1 MLCEYSNC
9 YMKSARNYKA
19 LYQQC
24 AKESAKKDR
33 LIAVQQSQIMQLA
46 DENHALRT
54 VNGDQSAQIKQYQEL
69 HAQQQATILGQAEKL
84 SLQQAIITE
93 RKAVNASQQKELDKQ
108 TKEIR
113 RLDNLRYELMNLK
126 KWIHGIRS
134 EKRPQPNGPDKST
147 SGDQLSLTMEVD
159 SWGVCKISSR
169 RKIQEHLRV
178 VKTIEPKKRG
188 GRHDFPEGLEED
200 ITIVDAP
207 DKPANAKC
215 IGHVDQRQ
223 LACDPMRWYIKVNRR
238 LVYLVPK
245 DEDNL
250 DYKQLVAPLPPHPIN
265 KCKVD
270 ISVLVLLTIEKF
282 LYHLPVWRQQ
292 QRLRQYGIDL
302 PYSTLC
308 YFVNRTCEVLQPL
321 WHLLLKEVVQSRL
334 MSCDET
340 RYRVL
345 DDTKKKGK
353 KSHIGWM
360 WACLNH
366 VQGIVCFLYQKGR
379 GKKDISA
386 VLQGYEGHLMTDAY
400 VAYNKYGKQP
410 GVNHQRCMSHARRY
424 FLYGLDNDAAR
435 AGYALDNFFG
445 PLYGIEQE
453 CKLLNLDFDAI
464 TVKRQTES
472 LPILESMRKWL
483 ETELPKTTPRTP
495 IYKAIAYTLNN
506 YSALVKYTEDG
517 MLSIDNNALEGQIRS
532 IAMGRVN
539 HLFAGSHR
547 GGELAAIIYSF
558 MATCKLQKI
567 DPAKWLDDVLRR
579 IPNQPEDKLIEL
591 LPQFWKPLQHKKV
604 QEA

>member
-1 MLCEYSNC
+1 
-9 YMKSARNYKA
+9 MKSARNYKA

-33 LIAVQQSQIMQLA
+33 LIAVQHSQVAQLA
-46 DENHALRT
+46 GECHTLR
-54 VNGDQSAQIKQYQEL
+54 VMNADQAATIKQYERL

-84 SLQQAIITE
+84 SLQQTVITDQ
-93 RKAVNASQQKELDKQ
+93 NATITSQQTELKKQ
-108 TKEIR
+108 TKEIL
-113 RLDNLRYELMNLK
+113 RLDNHRYELMNLK

-134 EKRPQPNGPDKST
+134 EKRPQVVGPDKS
-147 SGDQLSLTMEVD
+147 SLGDQLSLAMDVD
-159 SWGVCKISSR
+159 SWGVCKINNC
-169 RKIQEHLRV
+169 RKIKEHLRV

-188 GRHDFPEGLEED
+188 GRHDFPEGLEEE

-250 DYKQLVAPLPPHPIN
+250 YYKQLVAPRPPHPIE

-292 QRLRQYGIDL
+292 QRLRQYGINL

-308 YFVNRTCEVLQPL
+308 YFVNRTCEVLEPL
-321 WHLLLKEVVQSRL
+321 WHLLLKEIVRSKL

-345 DDTKKKGK
+345 DNTKKKGK

-360 WACLNH
+360 WACLSPI
-366 VQGIVCFLYQKGR
+366 QGIVCFLYQKGR
-379 GKKDISA
+379 GKKDISV
-386 VLQGYEGHLMTDAY
+386 VLQGYKGNLMTDAY
-400 VAYNKYGKQP
+400 AAYNKYGKQP
-410 GVNHQRCMSHARRY
+410 GVNHQRCLAHARRY
-424 FLYGLDNDAAR
+424 FLYALGNDAAR
-435 AGYALDNFFG
+435 ANYALDNFFG

-453 CKLLNLDFDAI
+453 CKLLNLDFDTI
-464 TVKRQTES
+464 TEKRQSEA
-472 LPILESMRKWL
+472 LPILESMRKWM
-483 ETELPKTTPRTP
+483 EAELPKTTPRTP

-506 YSALVKYTEDG
+506 FSALVKYTDDG
-517 MLSIDNNALEGQIRS
+517 MLPVDNNILEGQIRS
-532 IAMGRVN
+532 IALGRLN
-539 HLFAGSHR
+539 YMFAGSHR

-558 MATCKLQKI
+558 IATCKLQKI

-579 IPNQPEDKLIEL
+579 IPNQPEDKLFEL
-591 LPQFWKPLQHKKV
+591 LPQFWKPSQHKKA

>member
-1 MLCEYSNC
+1 
-9 YMKSARNYKA
+9 MKSARNYKA

-24 AKESAKKDR
+24 AKESARKDR
-33 LIAVQQSQIMQLA
+33 LIAMQQSQVAQLA
-46 DENHALRT
+46 GECHTLRMK
-54 VNGDQSAQIKQYQEL
+54 NDDQAATIKQYEEL
-69 HAQQQATILGQAEKL
+69 DALQQTTILGQAEKL
-84 SLQQAIITE
+84 SQQQTIITE
-93 RKAVNASQQKELDKQ
+93 QKVVNALQQKELNKCK
-108 TKEIR
+108 KEIL

-134 EKRPQPNGPDKST
+134 EKRPQSEGPDKPA
-147 SGDQLSLTMEVD
+147 SGDQLSLAMEVD
-159 SWGVCKISSR
+159 SWCVCKTNNC
-169 RKIQEHLRV
+169 RKIKEHLRV

-188 GRHDFPEGLEED
+188 GRHDFPEGLEEE

-223 LACDPMRWYIKVNRR
+223 LACDPMRWYIKINRR

-245 DEDNL
+245 DQDNL
-250 DYKQLVAPLPPHPIN
+250 DYKQLVAPLPPHPID

-292 QRLRQYGIDL
+292 QRLRQYGINL

-308 YFVNRTCEVLQPL
+308 YFVNRTCEVLEPL
-321 WHLLLKEVVQSRL
+321 WHLLLKEIVQSRL
-334 MSCDET
+334 MNCDET

-345 DDTKKKGK
+345 DNTKKKGK

-360 WACLNH
+360 WSCYSPI
-366 VQGIVCFLYQKGR
+366 QGIVCFLYQKGR

-386 VLQGYEGHLMTDAY
+386 VLQGYKGHLMTDAY
-400 VAYNKYGKQP
+400 GAYTKYGKQP
-410 GVNHQRCMSHARRY
+410 GVVHQHCLLHARRY
-424 FLYGLDNDAAR
+424 FLYALANDAAR
-435 AGYALDNFFG
+435 ANYALDNFFG

-464 TVKRQTES
+464 TDKRRSES
-472 LPILESMRKWL
+472 LPILEAMRQWL
-483 ETELPKTTPRTP
+483 EKELPKTTPRTP
-495 IYKAIAYTLNN
+495 IYKAIVYTLNN
-506 YSALVKYTEDG
+506 FSALVKYTDDG
-517 MLSIDNNALEGQIRS
+517 MLPVDNNILEGQIRS
-532 IAMGRVN
+532 IALGRVN

-579 IPNQPEDKLIEL
+579 ITDHPKDKLIEL
-591 LPQFWKPLQHKKV
+591 LPQFWKPLCEQKNKTG
-604 QEA
+604 